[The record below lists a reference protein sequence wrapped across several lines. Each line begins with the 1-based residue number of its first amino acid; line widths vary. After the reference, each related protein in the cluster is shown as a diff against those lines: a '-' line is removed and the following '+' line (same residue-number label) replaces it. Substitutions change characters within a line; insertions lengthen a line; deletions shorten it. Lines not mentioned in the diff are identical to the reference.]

1 MILVVSEAALELVPE
16 NISKHPAILSHAR
29 RRGKNPSEM
38 LLDRSYH
45 HAAMKKLQSAW
56 KRGRPDIT
64 HITLLEVLG
73 TPLYMRGGL
82 KVYVHTLR
90 DEVIRVYPGVRLP
103 RSYERFLGLFEQLLR
118 VGVVPPGKPTLLK
131 VEKGGLEHL
140 VKNVKPSKVIALT
153 TLGKPKPLKELCE
166 ELVHLSEPMFLIGG
180 FPQGHFE
187 RETLQAV
194 DDAYRVYKEHLET
207 WVVASRLVYAFELAK
222 GLTY

>member
-45 HAAMKKLQSAW
+45 HAAMKNLQSAW

-90 DEVIRVYPGVRLP
+90 DEVIKVYPGVRLP
-103 RSYERFLGLFEQLLR
+103 RNYERFLGLFEQLLQ
-118 VGVVPPGKPTLLK
+118 VGAVPPGKPTLLK
-131 VEKGGLEHL
+131 VEKGGLEYL

-153 TLGKPKPLKELCE
+153 TLGKSKPLKELCE

-180 FPQGHFE
+180 FPRGHFE
-187 RETLQAV
+187 KETLRAV

-207 WVVASRLVYAFELAK
+207 WVVASRLVYAYELAK